1 MQYSSDA
8 AKRASDL
15 KKHGY
20 DFNDAYLVMESDATV
35 TFEDNR
41 YDYGEA
47 RFVTLGVLRGV
58 LVQIVTAEMGEDIRV
73 ISIRKADRYEQK
85 IYHENSWR

>member
-1 MQYSSDA
+1 MQYSFDP
-8 AKRASDL
+8 AKRASNL

-20 DFNDAYLVMESDATV
+20 DFNDAKLVIESDDNV

-47 RFVTLGVLRGV
+47 RFVTLGFLRGV
-58 LVQIVTAEMGEDIRV
+58 LVQIATAEMGEEIRV

-85 IYHENSWR
+85 IYHENS

>member
-1 MQYSSDA
+1 MQYSFDP
-8 AKRASDL
+8 AKRASNL

-20 DFNDAYLVMESDATV
+20 DFNDAYLVMESDVTV

-85 IYHENSWR
+85 IYHENS

>member
-1 MQYSSDA
+1 MYYSFDP
-8 AKRASDL
+8 AKRASNL

-20 DFNDAYLVMESDATV
+20 DFNDAYLVIESDATV

-41 YDYGEA
+41 YDYGEI
-47 RFVTLGVLRGV
+47 RFITLGFLRNV
-58 LVQIVTAEMGEDIRV
+58 LVQIVTAEIDEYIRV

-85 IYHENSWR
+85 IDHENS